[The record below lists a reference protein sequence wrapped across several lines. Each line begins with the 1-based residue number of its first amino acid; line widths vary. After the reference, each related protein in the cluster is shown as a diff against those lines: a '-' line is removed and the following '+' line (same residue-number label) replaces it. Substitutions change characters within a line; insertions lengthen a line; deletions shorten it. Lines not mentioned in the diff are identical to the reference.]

1 MPTPTTDRSPARGVS
16 ALPGCY
22 ILALGVFLLAGV
34 VIWAVYTF
42 LRQAEELKAFTD
54 LEPAA
59 LALETPAADRV
70 ADVQRRLE
78 SFAEA
83 ATAGRE
89 AEMVLSLEDLN
100 TMLTGFPRL
109 EAVKPLLR
117 VRQLG
122 ADATFTA
129 DIRFPLNALPGH
141 RRFLNGE
148 LDGRFGAHPEA
159 GLFVSVLDV
168 RVPGR
173 QVPAGFLEVYQRGI
187 IPGKNFGF
195 LDDML
200 IRNFREDPVF
210 AMGLKRIARVQTH
223 EDALIIS
230 TSKTKTSEAAE
241 NAQPTTEAPA
251 DEAESIKK

>member
-1 MPTPTTDRSPARGVS
+1 MSTPTTDRSPARGVS

-34 VIWAVYTF
+34 AIWAVYTF

-54 LEPAA
+54 AEPAA
-59 LALETPAADRV
+59 MQVETPDAERV
-70 ADVQRRLE
+70 AELQRRLE

-83 ATAGRE
+83 ATVGRE
-89 AEMVLSLEDLN
+89 AEMVLRRSDLN
-100 TMLTGFPRL
+100 TMLGGFPRL
-109 EAVKPLLR
+109 EAVKPLLH
-117 VRQLG
+117 VRQIG
-122 ADATFTA
+122 PDATFTA
-129 DIRFPLNALPGH
+129 EIRFPLNALPGR

-200 IRNFREDPVF
+200 IRNFREDPIF
-210 AMGLKRIARVQTH
+210 ATALKRIASVQTRD
-223 EDALIIS
+223 DALIIS
-230 TSKTKTSEAAE
+230 TSKTKTSAATE
-241 NAQPTTEAPA
+241 NAQPTIEAPA
-251 DEAESIKK
+251 TDEENKK